1 MNRYEL
7 LQRMQALPFAL
18 EDYWLVAGG
27 AMVLHGIRSVTNDID
42 LGCTRSLADQ
52 LEAAGCPTVRMS
64 DGTRKLCYAPD
75 IEIFEEWLYDRV
87 VIVDG
92 IPTISL
98 PGLIQMKQ
106 ELGREKDLRD
116 IRLIEKYLSVHET
129 QEEVK

>member
-1 MNRYEL
+1 
-7 LQRMQALPFAL
+7 MQVLPFAP

-27 AMVLHGIRSVTNDID
+27 AMVLHGIRSTTNDID

-52 LEAAGCPTVRMS
+52 LEAAGCSTVRMS

-75 IEIFEEWLYDRV
+75 IEIFEEWLYDRIV
-87 VIVDG
+87 TVDG
-92 IPTISL
+92 LPVISL
-98 PGLIQMKQ
+98 PGLLEMKRII
-106 ELGREKDLRD
+106 GREKDQQD